1 MKNMNENINKI
12 SPKSLLQSK
21 WTKVD
26 VTNKEKH
33 FIITVVKFDEDQT
46 VLNCLIEAVM
56 TKNEY
61 DIDWRELKDNNNWK
75 IGWQ

>member
-1 MKNMNENINKI
+1 MDTGINKV
-12 SPKSLLQSK
+12 SPKALLKSK

-26 VTNKEKH
+26 VTKKEKH
-33 FIITVVKFDEDQT
+33 FLIKVVKYDEHQK
-46 VLNCLIEAVM
+46 VVKCVIEAVM

-61 DIDWRELKDNNNWK
+61 TIDWRELKNSNTWL